1 MNENDPRFAFWFDL
15 PREHRDLLD
24 RSAQNSILN
33 LPRYPFW
40 SAEIAAELAA
50 WKTLENEIAQA
61 HIDWLSKLKAR
72 ADRHGREWT
81 HEEML
86 RQCRITEAGD

>member
-1 MNENDPRFAFWFDL
+1 MHESNPRFAFWFDL
-15 PREHRDLLD
+15 PQEQRDLLD

-72 ADRHGREWT
+72 AERRGRAWNRAELL
-81 HEEML
+81 HQARL
-86 RQCRITEAGD
+86 TEAGD